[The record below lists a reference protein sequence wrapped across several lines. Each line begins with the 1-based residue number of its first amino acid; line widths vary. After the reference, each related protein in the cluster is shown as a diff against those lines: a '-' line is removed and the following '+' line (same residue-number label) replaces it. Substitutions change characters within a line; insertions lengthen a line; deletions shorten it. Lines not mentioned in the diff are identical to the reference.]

1 MSRRKMSESKEEGA
15 IFDMDDSAKINPE
28 VDVKEEDKAAWMKR
42 RVLEDKAAK
51 DGSIE
56 VGSWY
61 EISNGKLLKKVKKK
75 CGDVCCFYIGKA
87 AKHKDYIAVLKTQ
100 GKLK

>member
-1 MSRRKMSESKEEGA
+1 MSRRKASEVLEEGGS
-15 IFDMDDSAKINPE
+15 FDKDNSAKINPE
-28 VDVKEEDKAAWMKR
+28 VDVKEENKAEWLKR
-42 RVLEDKAAK
+42 RVLEDKLAK
-51 DGSIE
+51 EGSIE

-75 CGDVCCFYIGKA
+75 CGNVCCFYIGKA
-87 AKHKDYIAVLKTQ
+87 SKHKDYIATLKTQ